1 MAQSITFTPRYWLQA
16 GDETWYPAP
25 WWADTLPLLD
35 AFADPAQSR
44 AEAAA
49 RARELRQI
57 VAQGGLVRC
66 MAPEANHP
74 VTDSVRDVYAHAG
87 IGHLLS

>member
-1 MAQSITFTPRYWLQA
+1 MAHGITFTPRYWLQA
-16 GDETWYPAP
+16 RDDTWYPAP

-35 AFADPAQSR
+35 AFADPAKRR

-49 RARELRQI
+49 RARELREI

-87 IGHLLS
+87 IGHLLN

>member
-1 MAQSITFTPRYWLQA
+1 MAQQMTFTPRYWLQA

-25 WWADTLPLLD
+25 WWAETLPLLD
-35 AFADPAQSR
+35 AFDDPARSQ

-49 RARELRQI
+49 RAMELRQI
-57 VAQGGLVRC
+57 VQQGGLVRC

-74 VTDSVRDVYAHAG
+74 VSPSVRAVYDHAG
-87 IGHLLS
+87 IGHLLN

>member
-1 MAQSITFTPRYWLQA
+1 MAQGITFTPRYWLQA
-16 GDETWYPAP
+16 GDDTWYPAP
-25 WWADTLPLLD
+25 WWAETLPLLD
-35 AFADPAQSR
+35 AFADPTHSQ

-74 VTDSVRDVYAHAG
+74 ITDSVRDVYAHAG